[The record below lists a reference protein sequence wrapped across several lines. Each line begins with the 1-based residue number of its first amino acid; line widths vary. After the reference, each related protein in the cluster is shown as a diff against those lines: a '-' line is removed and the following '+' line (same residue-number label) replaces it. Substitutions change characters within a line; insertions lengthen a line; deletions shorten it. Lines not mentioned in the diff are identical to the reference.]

1 MENTLH
7 KKFDSND
14 IRSKF
19 VQYFTTKLAHA
30 EIQAANLIPN
40 GDSSLLFVNSGMF
53 PLVPYLL
60 GEKHPL
66 GNRLV
71 NYQRCFRTDDIDEVG
86 DKRHTTCFEMMGNR
100 SLADYFKKEQIWYRY
115 GFLFDE
121 LGIDPSKIY
130 QSTFGGNADV
140 AEDLDSIQFVKE
152 TFAKY
157 GIIAEVWPKTTGKWD
172 LGPWVPCDFTTQ
184 RIFQYSD
191 KNRRQ
196 RGNIVGEVWG
206 PDTETFYDTG
216 KEHDTK
222 YGEYCH
228 PNCDCGRF
236 IEIGNSVFIQYKL
249 SEDGRKQLENANV
262 DFGGGLE
269 RITMAVQG
277 HDNVFKT
284 DIFSDYIAIF
294 EKKYGISYDE
304 HSKDLEVIVD
314 HCRAIARLIMDGCM
328 ISNKDQWYFLRRLIR
343 RVLTKLHVLELSD
356 EVMMEV
362 VDAIIEKLHTTYPE
376 MKEKKNEIIWVIE
389 KERAWFAKNLKN
401 GMHFFEK
408 IVASQTTVTGDDAFL
423 LQTSHGFPIDL
434 IKELC
439 MEKGITLDIEAY
451 YAKVEE
457 HKNISRAGADKKFK
471 SGLGDDSVQTIQ
483 YHTATHVLH
492 QVLRDLFGDEI
503 KQNGSNLTAERLR
516 FDFTCPKQLS
526 KEDIA
531 EAEKLVNERIAGG
544 FMVSSEIMKLDDAW
558 KSGAIGLFGEKYPEQ
573 VSVYTM
579 IQPNWTLISKEICT
593 GPHVKSA
600 IELWRFRITEY
611 SSLGAEVR
619 RIKAVLE

>member
-1 MENTLH
+1 MENKKTPFLSSNEIRARFIAYFETLQH
-7 KKFDSND
+7 K
-14 IRSKF
+14 
-19 VQYFTTKLAHA
+19 
-30 EIQAANLIPN
+30 EIEAARLIPN

-100 SLADYFKKEQIWYRY
+100 SLADYFKKEQIGFRY

-140 AEDLDSIQFVKE
+140 EEDLDSIRYVQE
-152 TFAKY
+152 AFAKY
-157 GIIAEVWPKTTGKWD
+157 GITAGVWPKTTGKWD
-172 LGPWVPCDFTTQ
+172 LWPWVSCDFQTQ

-196 RGNIVGEVWG
+196 RGNVIGEVGG
-206 PDTETFYDTG
+206 PDTETFYDTE

-249 SEDGRKQLENANV
+249 TDDGRKQLENANV

-277 HDNVFKT
+277 YDNVFKT

-294 EKKYGISYDE
+294 EKDYGVMYDE
-304 HSKDLEVIVD
+304 HNKDLEVIVD
-314 HCRAIARLIMDGCM
+314 HCRAIVWLIMDGCM

-343 RVLTKLHVLELSD
+343 RVLTKLHVLWVED
-356 EVMMEV
+356 AAMMKV
-362 VDAIIEKLHTTYPE
+362 VDAIIEKLHATYPE

-389 KERAWFAKNLKN
+389 KERAGFAKNLKN

-408 IVASQTTVTGDDAFL
+408 IVASQSAVTGDDAFL

-439 MEKGITLDIEAY
+439 MEKGIGLDIDAY

-471 SGLGDDSVQTIQ
+471 SWLGDDSVQTIQ

-516 FDFTCPKQLS
+516 FDFTCPTQLT

-531 EAEKLVNERIAGG
+531 KTEALVNERLRWW
-544 FMVSSEIMKLDDAW
+544 FLVSSEIMNLDDAW

-579 IQPNWTLISKEICT
+579 IQPSGKIISKEICT
-593 GPHVKSA
+593 GPHIKSA
-600 IELWRFRITEY
+600 VELWGFRITEY